1 MTRGCLAAYAAL
13 VFACGSPTTKPAEPT
28 ERRPITAAEPAPP
41 ADPAP
46 PELRLP
52 ATARPLKN
60 VVDLTIDPATEVFAG
75 TIAIDLDITA
85 PLDVLWLN
93 AQDIEVDEAK
103 VGDIATKPVYAKN
116 FVGFVPARRIPAGKV
131 TLRVRYRGKM
141 TKNDG
146 DGIYTAQEG
155 GAWYA
160 FTQFESTDARR
171 AFPCFDEPSFK
182 VPWQLTIRAPKD
194 VVALS
199 NTPVESEK
207 VEGALK
213 VVRFAETPPLPSY
226 LVAFAVGPFDF
237 VDAGKTR
244 AGTPIRIVVPRG
256 RGKDAAY
263 PAQVTGEIL
272 ALLEDYFGTP
282 YPFKKL
288 DHVAVAVF
296 NAGAMENPGL
306 ITYRQE
312 ILLTKPEE
320 MTLAKQ
326 QRYAAIAAH
335 EMAHQWFGNLVT
347 LAWWDDVWLNE
358 AFATWAEAKVID
370 QWKPAWDGQVYMVA
384 SKSRVMGAD
393 SLDSARTIR
402 QPITAHGDIETGF
415 DGITYQKGQA
425 VLTMIERWIGAD
437 VFQKGVRQYLAKHAW
452 STATYFDFV
461 DAMTA
466 AAGSDTKPVFD
477 AFVLQSGTP
486 KLSFTLACDGKPRLQ
501 LAQERYRPTGSQI
514 DVNRTWSVP
523 VCVRWGIGKETGR
536 DCTMLTKA
544 TGELALS
551 AKSCPDWVLPNETGL
566 GYYRMNPKGP
576 LLEKMLANVAKLTL
590 AERVGL
596 VGDIT
601 ALVGAGDASYNVAL
615 SLVDK
620 LAKDKSRHL
629 VDASMGIVAGID
641 EMVPDALR
649 PNYQRLIKR
658 LYRARA
664 VELGWRSQPGES
676 DDTKQLRP
684 ALLGLVADTGRD
696 PALIKEATALAWKWL
711 DNHATV
717 EPELVGVV
725 LEVAARAGD
734 AKLFDRIHA
743 DAKKA
748 TDRTE
753 RVRLLGTLGAFAD
766 PKLVSRAMTI
776 AISDEFEL
784 REGLGLLRGGFEH
797 PQTRE
802 AAYKFVVDN
811 FDTIQ
816 AKLPEPFRPY
826 MAFTFV
832 SLCDDTRKP
841 EFERVFGSRINK
853 LDGGELA
860 MKQALE
866 ALSLCSA
873 ARKAQT
879 PSVIAF
885 LKRQ

>member
-1 MTRGCLAAYAAL
+1 
-13 VFACGSPTTKPAEPT
+13 
-28 ERRPITAAEPAPP
+28 
-41 ADPAP
+41 
-46 PELRLP
+46 
-52 ATARPLKN
+52 
-60 VVDLTIDPATEVFAG
+60 
-75 TIAIDLDITA
+75 
-85 PLDVLWLN
+85 VLWLN
-93 AQDIEVDEAK
+93 AEDIEIDNAK
-103 VGDIATKPVYAKN
+103 IGDITTKPVFAKN
-116 FVGFVPARRIPAGKV
+116 FVGFVPARRIPVGKH
-131 TLRVRYRGKM
+131 TLRVTYRGKM

-146 DGIYTAQEG
+146 DGIYTAQEAG
-155 GAWYA
+155 DWYA

-194 VVALS
+194 VVAIS
-199 NTPVESEK
+199 NTPVDSER
-207 VEGALK
+207 VEGATK
-213 VVRFAETPPLPSY
+213 IVRFAETPPLPSY

-244 AGTPIRIVVPRG
+244 TGTPIRIVVPRG
-256 RGKDAAY
+256 RGKDTAY
-263 PAQVTGEIL
+263 PAKVTGEIL

-288 DHVAVAVF
+288 DHVAVSVF

-320 MTLAKQ
+320 MTLGKQ

-370 QWKPAWDGQVYMVA
+370 QWQPAWDGQVEMV
-384 SKSRVMGAD
+384 SSRSRVMGSD

-402 QPITAHGDIETGF
+402 QPITAHGDIQTGF

-425 VLTMIERWIGAD
+425 VLTMIERWIGPD

-452 STATYFDFV
+452 KTATYFDFV

-466 AAGSDTKPVFD
+466 AAGSNTRPVFD
-477 AFVLQSGTP
+477 SFVLQSGTP
-486 KLSFTLACDGKPRLQ
+486 KLSFTLACEGKPKLAI
-501 LAQERYRPTGSQI
+501 AQERFKPTGSQI
-514 DVNRTWSVP
+514 DPNRTWNVP
-523 VCVRWGIGKETGR
+523 VCVRWGVGTQTGR
-536 DCTMLTKA
+536 DCTMLTKPA
-544 TGELALS
+544 GELALS
-551 AKSCPDWVLPNETGL
+551 ATTCPDWVLPNESGL
-566 GYYRMNPKGP
+566 AYYRMNPKGP
-576 LLEKMLANVAKLTL
+576 LLDSLLAHTGALTL
-590 AERVGL
+590 PERVGL

-601 ALVGAGDASYNVAL
+601 ALVSAGDVNYSLAL

-620 LAKDKSRHL
+620 LAKDKSRHI
-629 VDASMGIVAGID
+629 VDESIGIVAGID

-649 PNYQRLIKR
+649 PNYARLIKR
-658 LYRARA
+658 LYHARA
-664 VELGWRSQPGES
+664 VELGWQSQKGES

-684 ALLGLVADTGRD
+684 GLLGLVADTGRD
-696 PALIKEATALAWKWL
+696 AAMIKQATALTWKWL
-711 DNHATV
+711 DNHGAV

-725 LEVAARAGD
+725 LEIAARSGN

-748 TDRTE
+748 TERSE

-766 PKLVSRAMTI
+766 PKLVNRAMTI

-797 PQTRE
+797 PRTRE

-811 FDTIQ
+811 FDKIL

-841 EFERVFGSRINK
+841 EFEKVFGPRISK